1 MYGYRTFLNAAL
13 SCSGTK
19 HFFVFFLLPKE
30 ITATK
35 NGHIILVQKMSSPLC
50 PTTTFDPTVHTHPHG
65 GGRETDEELSLLC
78 NDKTL

>member
-19 HFFVFFLLPKE
+19 HFCFFASKGNNCYKKWAHNSGAKDE
-30 ITATK
+30 FSVVSYNYFRS
-35 NGHIILVQKMSSPLC
+35 NGS
-50 PTTTFDPTVHTHPHG
+50 HTSTW
-65 GGRETDEELSLLC
+65 RETDEELSLLC